1 MVLNVLKALHKLGVR
16 KSHLAHPSVRFFA
29 QLCSRHGMIPLK
41 SLIGAP
47 LDVSF
52 DMRLPGAS
60 FEYHVTPDD
69 LLGAR
74 LFWQDWQ
81 RWEPYVVPQF
91 ARFVRNSRRIVD
103 IGAHT
108 GIYSLFACALNSSC
122 EVFAFEPFP
131 PIYAR
136 LAENIRLNG
145 FESRIRSFQAA
156 VSDADGTGSLH
167 IAPDVT
173 MCALADSSG
182 ELEVPLVTLD
192 GIIPMDGATGLVK
205 IDVEGHENRVL
216 RGMARLLE
224 DSHPAIIFE
233 CNPGA
238 PGAEIDQWLRQR
250 GYQIFS
256 LVHSVVEEI
265 SELRP
270 ERFEFGNHN
279 FLATHLSHSG

>member
-1 MVLNVLKALHKLGVR
+1 MVQNVLKALHKLGVR

-29 QLCSRHGMIPLK
+29 QLCSRHGVIPLK
-41 SLIGAP
+41 SLMGAP
-47 LDVSF
+47 LDVVF
-52 DMRLPGAS
+52 DMRLPRAS

-136 LAENIRLNG
+136 LVENIRRNG

-156 VSDADGTGSLH
+156 VSDADGTGRLQ

-173 MCALADSSG
+173 MCALSDSG
-182 ELEVPLVTLD
+182 GVEVPVVTLD
-192 GIIPMDGATGLVK
+192 QIIPIDGGTGLVK
-205 IDVEGHENRVL
+205 MDVEGHENRVF
-216 RGMARLLE
+216 RGMERVVQ
-224 DSHPAIIFE
+224 DSHPVIIFE
-233 CNPGA
+233 CNPG
-238 PGAEIDQWLRQR
+238 GAAAEVDEWLRQR
-250 GYQIFS
+250 GYHIFS
-256 LVHSVVEEI
+256 LVDGVVEEI
-265 SELRP
+265 PELCP

-279 FLATHLSHSG
+279 FLATH

>member
-1 MVLNVLKALHKLGVR
+1 MVQNVLKALHKLGVR
-16 KSHLAHPSVRFFA
+16 KSHLAHPSLRFFA

-41 SLIGAP
+41 SLMGAP
-47 LDVSF
+47 LDVIF
-52 DMRLPGAS
+52 DMRMPGAS

-91 ARFVRNSRRIVD
+91 ARFARNSRRIVD

-136 LAENIRLNG
+136 LVENIRLNG
-145 FESRIRSFQAA
+145 FESRIRSFQVA
-156 VSDADGTGSLH
+156 VSDAEGTGRLY
-167 IAPDVT
+167 IAPDAT
-173 MCALADSSG
+173 MCALSDSSG
-182 ELEVPLVTLD
+182 ELEVPVVMLD
-192 GIIPMDGATGLVK
+192 QIIPIDGGTGLIK
-205 IDVEGHENRVL
+205 MDVEGHENRVF
-216 RGMARLLE
+216 RGMERVVQ
-224 DSHPAIIFE
+224 DSHPVIIFE
-233 CNPGA
+233 CNPG
-238 PGAEIDQWLRQR
+238 GAAADVDEWLRKR
-250 GYQIFS
+250 GYHIFS
-256 LVHSVVEEI
+256 LIDGVVEEI
-265 SELRP
+265 SELCP

-279 FLATHLSHSG
+279 FLATHR

>member
-1 MVLNVLKALHKLGVR
+1 MVQNVLKALHKLGVR

-29 QLCSRHGMIPLK
+29 QLCSRHDMIPLK
-41 SLIGAP
+41 SLMGAP
-47 LDVSF
+47 LDVIF

-136 LAENIRLNG
+136 LVENIHLNG

-156 VSDADGTGSLH
+156 VSDADGTGRLH

-173 MCALADSSG
+173 MCALSDSFG

-192 GIIPMDGATGLVK
+192 QIIPIDGGTGLVK
-205 IDVEGHENRVL
+205 MDVEGHENRVF
-216 RGMARLLE
+216 RGMERVVQ
-224 DSHPAIIFE
+224 DSHPVIIFE

-238 PGAEIDQWLRQR
+238 AAADVDEWLRQR
-250 GYQIFS
+250 GYHIFS
-256 LVHSVVEEI
+256 LVDGVVEEI
-265 SELRP
+265 SELCP

-279 FLATHLSHSG
+279 FLATHR

>member
-1 MVLNVLKALHKLGVR
+1 MVQNVLKALHELGVR

-41 SLIGAP
+41 SLMGAP
-47 LDVSF
+47 LDVIF
-52 DMRLPGAS
+52 DMRMPGAS

-91 ARFVRNSRRIVD
+91 ARFARNSRRIVD

-131 PIYAR
+131 LIYAR
-136 LAENIRLNG
+136 LVENIRRNG
-145 FESRIRSFQAA
+145 FESRIRSVQAA
-156 VSDADGTGSLH
+156 VSDADGTGRLH

-173 MCALADSSG
+173 MCALSDSSG

-192 GIIPMDGATGLVK
+192 QIIPIDGGTGLVK
-205 IDVEGHENRVL
+205 MDVEGHENRVF
-216 RGMARLLE
+216 RGMERVVQ
-224 DSHPAIIFE
+224 DSHPVIIFE

-238 PGAEIDQWLRQR
+238 AAAAVDEWLRQR
-250 GYQIFS
+250 GYHIFS
-256 LVHSVVEEI
+256 LIDGVVDEI

-279 FLATHLSHSG
+279 FLATQNS

>member
-1 MVLNVLKALHKLGVR
+1 MVQNLLKALHKLGVR
-16 KSHLAHPSVRFFA
+16 KSHLALPSVRFFA

-41 SLIGAP
+41 SLMGAP

-52 DMRLPGAS
+52 DMRFPGAS
-60 FEYHVTPDD
+60 FEYHVTSDD
-69 LLGAR
+69 PLGAR

-81 RWEPYVVPQF
+81 HWEPYVVPQF
-91 ARFVRNSRRIVD
+91 AKFARDSRRIVD

-131 PIYAR
+131 PTYAR
-136 LAENIRLNG
+136 LVENIRLNG

-156 VSDADGTGSLH
+156 VSDADGTGRLH

-173 MCALADSSG
+173 MCALSDLSG
-182 ELEVPLVTLD
+182 GLEVPVVTLD
-192 GIIPMDGATGLVK
+192 QIIPIDGETGLVK
-205 IDVEGHENRVL
+205 MDVEGHENRVF
-216 RGMARLLE
+216 RGMERVVQN
-224 DSHPAIIFE
+224 SHPVIIFE

-238 PGAEIDQWLRQR
+238 AAADVDEWLRQR
-250 GYQIFS
+250 GYHIFS
-256 LVHSVVEEI
+256 LIDGVAEEI

-279 FLATHLSHSG
+279 FLATHRSPSG

>member
-1 MVLNVLKALHKLGVR
+1 MVQNVLKALHKLGVR
-16 KSHLAHPSVRFFA
+16 KRHLAHPSVRFFA

-41 SLIGAP
+41 SLMGAP

-131 PIYAR
+131 PTYAR
-136 LAENIRLNG
+136 LVENIRLNG

-156 VSDADGTGSLH
+156 VSDADGTGRLH

-173 MCALADSSG
+173 MCALSDLSG
-182 ELEVPLVTLD
+182 GLEVPVVTLD
-192 GIIPMDGATGLVK
+192 QIIPIDGGTGLVK
-205 IDVEGHENRVL
+205 MDVEGHENRVF
-216 RGMARLLE
+216 RGMERVVQN
-224 DSHPAIIFE
+224 SHPVIIFE

-238 PGAEIDQWLRQR
+238 AAGDVDEWLRQR
-250 GYQIFS
+250 GYHIFS
-256 LVHSVVEEI
+256 LIDGVVEEI
-265 SELRP
+265 LELRP

>member
-1 MVLNVLKALHKLGVR
+1 
-16 KSHLAHPSVRFFA
+16 
-29 QLCSRHGMIPLK
+29 MIPLK
-41 SLIGAP
+41 SLMGAP
-47 LDVSF
+47 LDVIF

-69 LLGAR
+69 PLGAR

-91 ARFVRNSRRIVD
+91 ARFARNSRRIVD

-131 PIYAR
+131 LIYAR
-136 LAENIRLNG
+136 LVENIRRNG

-156 VSDADGTGSLH
+156 VSDADGTGRLH

-173 MCALADSSG
+173 MCALSDSG
-182 ELEVPLVTLD
+182 GLEVPVVTLD
-192 GIIPMDGATGLVK
+192 QIIPIDGGTGLVK
-205 IDVEGHENRVL
+205 MDVEGHENRVF
-216 RGMARLLE
+216 RGMERVVQ
-224 DSHPAIIFE
+224 DSHPVIIFE
-233 CNPGA
+233 CNPG
-238 PGAEIDQWLRQR
+238 GAAAEVDEWLRQR
-250 GYQIFS
+250 GYHIFS
-256 LVHSVVEEI
+256 LVDGVVEEI
-265 SELRP
+265 SELCP

-279 FLATHLSHSG
+279 FLATWPGYAVRPEDQNPQR

>member
-1 MVLNVLKALHKLGVR
+1 MVQNLLKALHKLGVR

-41 SLIGAP
+41 SLMGAP

-52 DMRLPGAS
+52 DMRFPGAS
-60 FEYHVTPDD
+60 FEYHVTSDD
-69 LLGAR
+69 PLGAR

-81 RWEPYVVPQF
+81 HWEPYVVPQF
-91 ARFVRNSRRIVD
+91 AKFARDSRRIVD

-156 VSDADGTGSLH
+156 VSDAGGNGRLH
-167 IAPDVT
+167 IARDVT
-173 MCALADSSG
+173 MCALSESSG

-192 GIIPMDGATGLVK
+192 QIIPIDGGTGLVK
-205 IDVEGHENRVL
+205 MDVEGHENRVF
-216 RGMARLLE
+216 RGMERVVQN
-224 DSHPAIIFE
+224 SHPVIIFE

-238 PGAEIDQWLRQR
+238 AAADVDEWLRQR
-250 GYQIFS
+250 GYHIFS
-256 LVHSVVEEI
+256 LIDGIVEEI

-279 FLATHLSHSG
+279 FLATHRSHSG

>member
-1 MVLNVLKALHKLGVR
+1 MVQNVLKALHKLGVR

-29 QLCSRHGMIPLK
+29 QLCSRRGVIPLK
-41 SLIGAP
+41 SLMGAP
-47 LDVSF
+47 LDVIF

-69 LLGAR
+69 PLGAR

-91 ARFVRNSRRIVD
+91 ARFARNSRRIVD

-131 PIYAR
+131 LIYAR
-136 LAENIRLNG
+136 LVENIRRNG

-156 VSDADGTGSLH
+156 VSDADGTGRLH

-173 MCALADSSG
+173 MCALSDSG
-182 ELEVPLVTLD
+182 GVEVPVVTLD
-192 GIIPMDGATGLVK
+192 QIIPIDGGTGLVK
-205 IDVEGHENRVL
+205 MDVEGHENRVF
-216 RGMARLLE
+216 RGMERVVQ
-224 DSHPAIIFE
+224 DSHPVIIFE
-233 CNPGA
+233 CNPG
-238 PGAEIDQWLRQR
+238 GAAAEVDEWLRQR
-250 GYQIFS
+250 GYHIFS
-256 LVHSVVEEI
+256 LVDGVVEEI
-265 SELRP
+265 PELCP

-279 FLATHLSHSG
+279 FLATHR

>member
-1 MVLNVLKALHKLGVR
+1 VIVQNVLKVLHKLRVR
-16 KSHLAHPSVRFFA
+16 KTHLAHPSIRFFA
-29 QLCSRHGMIPLK
+29 QLCSRHGLIPLE
-41 SLIGAP
+41 SLMGAP
-47 LDVSF
+47 LDVTF
-52 DMRLPGAS
+52 DMSLPEAS
-60 FEYHVTPDD
+60 FQYHVTSGD

-81 RWEPYVVPQF
+81 HWEPYVVPQF
-91 ARFVRNSRRIVD
+91 ARFAHNSRRIVD

-136 LAENIRLNG
+136 LVENIRLNG

-156 VSDADGTGSLH
+156 VSDADGTGRLH

-173 MCALADSSG
+173 MCSLSDSSG

-192 GIIPMDGATGLVK
+192 QIIPMDGGTGLVK
-205 IDVEGHENRVL
+205 IDVEGHEHRVF
-216 RGMARLLE
+216 RGMERVVQ
-224 DSHPAIIFE
+224 DSHPVIIFE

-238 PGAEIDQWLRQR
+238 AAANVDEWLRQHD
-250 GYQIFS
+250 YHIFS
-256 LVHSVVEEI
+256 LVDGVVEEI

-279 FLATHLSHSG
+279 FLATQGS

>member
-1 MVLNVLKALHKLGVR
+1 MVQNVLKALHKLGVR
-16 KSHLAHPSVRFFA
+16 KSHLAHPSVRFLA
-29 QLCSRHGMIPLK
+29 QLCSRHGMIPLEF
-41 SLIGAP
+41 LMGAP

-81 RWEPYVVPQF
+81 HWEPYVVPQF
-91 ARFVRNSRRIVD
+91 AGFARNSRRIVD

-108 GIYSLFACALNSSC
+108 GIYSLFACALNPSC

-131 PIYAR
+131 PIYAL

-145 FESRIRSFQAA
+145 FESRIRPFQAA

-192 GIIPMDGATGLVK
+192 QIIPIDGGTGLVK

-216 RGMARLLE
+216 RGMEGILE

-238 PGAEIDQWLRQR
+238 PAGDIDQWLRSH
-250 GYQIFS
+250 GYHIFS
-256 LVHSVVEEI
+256 LVHGVVEEI

-279 FLATHLSHSG
+279 FLATHQSHAG